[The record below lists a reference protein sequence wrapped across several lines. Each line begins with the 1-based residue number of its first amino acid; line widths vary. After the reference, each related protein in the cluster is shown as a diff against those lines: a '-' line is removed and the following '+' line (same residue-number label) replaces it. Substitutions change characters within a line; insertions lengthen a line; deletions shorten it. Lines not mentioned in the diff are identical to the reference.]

1 MSDVRINTRSPY
13 YIEANPT
20 EPTVPETPT
29 IPDPPANTPPTVTIV
44 ASNENPYE
52 GETVTLTA
60 VATDSDGTI
69 VSYLWGGTSSPQT
82 TVSIDVTSSTVQ
94 SKVYNV
100 AVTDDDGDVG
110 IAQITINWQEIPQPT
125 TNTDIGVACGDIF
138 NQANF
143 NGIKNYNLLVGDKIG
158 DVTITFQD
166 TVYSP
171 SDVPIKFTLEWDGNT
186 ATTGYIG
193 DDSFDV
199 RLQANGVSPSD
210 INTSSPSNK
219 ASGTTLTINKTAA
232 TPNQVTLKAQSVLMN
247 DSYTFRLDCPDVEAV
262 ETTYY
267 TIKGNS
273 PETAATFTYTNASGD
288 SVTRELSAEDA
299 PELISAQTGTVS
311 VTGDG
316 TIEEGGQSF
325 DLGVPEQEYDENT
338 EIVIIIDD
346 SGSMADTQT
355 QIQAMADGILKD
367 KLIDFYGG
375 DLSKYQE
382 KVKVISANSFNVQY
396 LGLSSSIYT
405 APKERFLRS
414 AAHGKI
420 NQNSTRSIYMYFQ
433 DEASG
438 TGIPAQGGDSYQRTA
453 STDFYDTAT
462 TTYSDDLSLYRA
474 FLDSVTYGE
483 HFMKFFIVSSDYD
496 YETIFL
502 QNIFS
507 GYENFHGSNGLSDR
521 SEVSSV
527 GVLNSGVTYSS
538 NPNYYYDYVI
548 QALQDYGFN
557 I

>member
-29 IPDPPANTPPTVTIV
+29 IPDPPANIPPTVTIT

-110 IAQITINWQEIPQPT
+110 VAQITINWQEIPQPT
-125 TNTDIGVACGDIF
+125 TNTDISVDCGDIF

-143 NGIKNYNLLVGDKIG
+143 NGIINYNLLVGDKIG

-171 SDVPIKFTLEWDGNT
+171 SDIPIKFTLEWDGNT
-186 ATTGYIG
+186 STTGYIG
-193 DDSFDV
+193 DDYYDV
-199 RLQANGVSPSD
+199 QLQANGVSPSD
-210 INTSSPSNK
+210 INTSSPTNK
-219 ASGTTLTINKTAA
+219 TSGTTLTINKTAA
-232 TPNQVTLKAQSVLMN
+232 TPNEVTLKAQAVLMN
-247 DSYTFRLDCPDVEAV
+247 DSYTFQLDCPDVEAV
-262 ETTYY
+262 GTTYY

-273 PETAATFTYTNASGD
+273 PDTAATFTYTNASGD

-299 PELISAQTGTVS
+299 PELISARTGTVS

-338 EIVIIIDD
+338 ELNILFDD
-346 SGSMADTQT
+346 SGSMNGTLQPLLD
-355 QIQAMADGILKD
+355 MADGILKE
-367 KLIDFYGG
+367 KLLSFYGG
-375 DLSKYQE
+375 DVVKYNERVNVFKLSD
-382 KVKVISANSFNVQY
+382 FNRQY
-396 LGLSSSIYT
+396 TGLVDLGSQT
-405 APKERFLRS
+405 TERFLKHAS
-414 AAHGKI
+414 YGKI
-420 NQNSTRSIYMYFQ
+420 NPQSTRSIYIFFIDEVTGPYFFFG
-433 DEASG
+433 SG
-438 TGIPAQGGDSYQRTA
+438 QIGSY
-453 STDFYDTAT
+453 S
-462 TTYSDDLSLYRA
+462 SDLSSYRSY
-474 FLDSVTYGE
+474 LNSIQYGE
-483 HFMKFFIVSSDYD
+483 HFMRTFIVEARQIEDTEFLKYIFDGGIHPFVGTNSD
-496 YETIFL
+496 
-502 QNIFS
+502 FS
-507 GYENFHGSNGLSDR
+507 GSNGLSDR
-521 SEVSSV
+521 FEATRGSDILQD
-527 GVLNSGVTYSS
+527 GVNYSG
-538 NPNYYYDYVI
+538 NPNYYYDYII